1 MTTSVQLIALKCL
14 RCAELIPAEEN
25 EVAWVCG
32 QCSQG
37 VQLTDDGL
45 APLDVNWA
53 AAKEKASAVRWLP
66 FWVFDGAVTFSRR
79 KSFGLLQHGPDKLW
93 EARRRFY
100 VPAFSASLEQ
110 LETLGADLTRK
121 QVQLKADRPAGG
133 LNGCV
138 MFPQDARQA
147 IEFIVLTIEAERK
160 DKLREVDFSL
170 DLSQPDLWVLPFE
183 GERIAIKD

>member
-1 MTTSVQLIALKCL
+1 MTTSVQLIALKCP
-14 RCAELIPAEEN
+14 RCTELIPAEED

-32 QCSQG
+32 QCGQG
-37 VQLTDDGL
+37 TQLTDDGL

-53 AAKEKASAVRWLP
+53 AAKDKASNVRRLP
-66 FWVFDGAVTFSRR
+66 FWVFDGAVAFNRR
-79 KSFGLLQHGPDKLW
+79 QSFGRQNDPDKLW
-93 EARRRFY
+93 DARRRFY

-110 LETLGADLTRK
+110 LETLGASLTRK
-121 QVQLKADRPAGG
+121 QIQLKADRPAGA

-170 DLSQPDLWVLPFE
+170 DLSEPALWMLPFE